1 MHVLLGVILPF
12 VGTAAGS
19 AFVILMRSPPKGR
32 GLGHF
37 AAGIMTAASIWSL
50 LLPAIE
56 MGVGSRCL
64 SILPAAAGLWA
75 GVLFFILAEAAFR
88 SHDQT
93 PSGTVSRRT
102 GLTSLAVTLHNIP
115 EGMAVGAVY
124 AAFLAGKI
132 PEAAALSL
140 SIGVA
145 IQNIPE
151 GSVISLPCHAAG
163 QRRYRA
169 FLSGVA
175 SGAVEPI
182 AAWLTICASE
192 LIVPALPYLLGFA
205 AGAMLFVVVTE
216 LLPASDGDHGP
227 GGAIFFTLGFT
238 IMMVLDVL
246 LS

>member
-1 MHVLLGVILPF
+1 MRVLLGMVLPF
-12 VGTAAGS
+12 IGTAAGS
-19 AFVILMRSPPKGR
+19 ACVILMRSPPKGR
-32 GLGHF
+32 GIGHF

-56 MGVGSRCL
+56 MGGGSRCL

-75 GVLFFILAEAAFR
+75 GVLFFILAGMTRRYSA
-88 SHDQT
+88 
-93 PSGTVSRRT
+93 PSGSDDVRRA
-102 GLTSLAVTLHNIP
+102 GLTSFAVTLHNIP

-124 AAFLAGKI
+124 AAFLAGRV

-151 GSVISLPCHAAG
+151 GSVISIPCHAAG
-163 QRRYRA
+163 QSRYRA
-169 FLSGVA
+169 FLSGAA

-182 AAWLTICASE
+182 AAGLTVCASE

-216 LLPASDGDHGP
+216 LLPDAGKNHNAA
-227 GGAIFFTLGFT
+227 GAVFFTLGFT
-238 IMMVLDVL
+238 IMMALDVL